1 MTSPTCDHEPD
12 TTTDS
17 LSNELDHW
25 KRRVHALPPVREEKI
40 AAARAAMTRN
50 ASLARSSRT
59 PRSSGLISSAPLSGT

>member
-50 ASLARSSRT
+50 AYDDDQV
-59 PRSSGLISSAPLSGT
+59 LSTTVALLSDDLRQA